1 MRRHVVEVDAARKA
15 GRHLE
20 NFDALI
26 KKQPSLG
33 LADVENGFL
42 VHALCRLRKQAHSR

>member
-20 NFDALI
+20 NFNALKSLDNFFGPEMFLI
-26 KKQPSLG
+26 KNFTPIQTEK
-33 LADVENGFL
+33 
-42 VHALCRLRKQAHSR
+42 LRNVFS